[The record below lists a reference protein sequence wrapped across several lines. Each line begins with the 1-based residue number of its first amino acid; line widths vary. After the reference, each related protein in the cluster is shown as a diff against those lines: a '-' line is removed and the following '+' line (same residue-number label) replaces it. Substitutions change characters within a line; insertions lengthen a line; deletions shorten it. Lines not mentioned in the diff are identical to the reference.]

1 LTISIAIDGP
11 AGAGKST
18 IARLLAEELNFAYLD
33 SGAMYRAVTLKA
45 IENEVDLNK
54 DTELTQLVK
63 GLELDIIYQNNIFR
77 IYADGRDI
85 TDKLRIAAVD
95 NNVSRVAQIKSVR
108 DELVKKQREI
118 ASKQNIVMD
127 GRDIGTRV
135 LPNADFKFYIT
146 ATVQERAHRRYKDIL
161 KNNEREIDF
170 KDVKKEIIQRDKID
184 STRQHSPLKKAEDAV
199 IVESTNLSIKE
210 VLKKILNIIEGS
222 LNYG

>member
-1 LTISIAIDGP
+1 MTISIAIDGP

-18 IARLLAEELNFAYLD
+18 IARLLAKELNFTYLD

-45 IENEVDLNK
+45 IEDEFDLN
-54 DTELTQLVK
+54 DNTELTQLVK
-63 GLELDIIYQNNIFR
+63 DLELDITYQNNVFR

-85 TDKLRIAAVD
+85 TNKLRSAAVD
-95 NNVSRVAQIKSVR
+95 NNVSRVAQVKSVR

-135 LPNADFKFYIT
+135 LPDADFKFYIT
-146 ATVQERAHRRYKDIL
+146 ATVQERAQRRYKDIL
-161 KNNEREIDF
+161 KSNGRDIDF

-184 STRQHSPLKKAEDAV
+184 STRKYSPLKKAEDAV
-199 IVESTNLSIKE
+199 VVKSTDLTIKE
-210 VLKKILNIIEGS
+210 VLKKVLNIIERS
-222 LNYG
+222 